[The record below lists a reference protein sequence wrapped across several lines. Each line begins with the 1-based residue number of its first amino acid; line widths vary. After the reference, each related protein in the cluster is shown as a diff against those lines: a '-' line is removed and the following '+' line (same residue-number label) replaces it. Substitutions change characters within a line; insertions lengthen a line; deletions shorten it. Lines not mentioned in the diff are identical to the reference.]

1 MKCYQIRVEGDGKEI
16 DAIVAAHSEESA
28 LMILALHAHHH
39 GIELQDE
46 RGELDDLFN
55 DPDIYIKS
63 THFEKMSYDID
74 KPLVIY
80 AVLR

>member
-1 MKCYQIRVEGDGKEI
+1 MNCYQMYVEGNGQEI

-46 RGELDDLFN
+46 RGELNEVFN
-55 DPDIYIKS
+55 DPEVCIKVC
-63 THFEKMSYDID
+63 HFERMSYDTE
-74 KPLVIY
+74 KPMVIY
-80 AVLR
+80 AILR